1 MLKQLYIRNFTLIE
15 ELTISFNPGFSVIT
29 GETGAGKSIILGAI
43 GLLLGDRADMKTI
56 KSGKDRCVVEAH
68 FDISRYGMQLL
79 FKDYDIDYDEKDCIF
94 RREINANSKSRA
106 FINDTPVP
114 LSVMR
119 ELGEMLV
126 DVHSQHQNLL
136 LNKED
141 FQLNVLDIIANDIN
155 QINDYSESYQE
166 YHQACEQL
174 EELKNN
180 IERNR
185 KNEEFLRFQF
195 NELSAATLIDGEQE
209 ELEQEIETL
218 NHAEDIKSALFE
230 ADALFFSDEGG
241 IVDNLKKIS
250 SRLHDIE
257 NAFPRIAEIISRI
270 DNSYIELKDISQE
283 MSAYTDDVDFDPK
296 RLAELEERL
305 DLIYSF
311 EKKYHVESIA
321 DLLKLQKDI
330 EMQLSLIDNSD
341 NELQQQRAQV
351 EKLHT
356 LCLKKAQ
363 TLTDMRTN
371 AARKIEK
378 EMLARLVSL
387 GIPNVRFEVQIT
399 PKDLS
404 STGTDRVAFMFC
416 ANVNSPM
423 QPISQVASGGE
434 IARVMLSLKAMISG
448 AVKLPTIIFDEIDTG
463 VSGRVAEKMAQIM
476 QEMGE
481 NDRQVISITHL
492 PQIAALGTTHYK
504 VAKEDTVD
512 GTISRMTLLNP
523 QQRIAEIA
531 QMLSGSNVSAA
542 AIENAKTLL
551 KVKD

>member
-1 MLKQLYIRNFTLIE
+1 
-15 ELTISFNPGFSVIT
+15 
-29 GETGAGKSIILGAI
+29 
-43 GLLLGDRADMKTI
+43 
-56 KSGKDRCVVEAH
+56 
-68 FDISRYGMQLL
+68 
-79 FKDYDIDYDEKDCIF
+79 
-94 RREINANSKSRA
+94 
-106 FINDTPVP
+106 
-114 LSVMR
+114 
-119 ELGEMLV
+119 
-126 DVHSQHQNLL
+126 
-136 LNKED
+136 
-141 FQLNVLDIIANDIN
+141 
-155 QINDYSESYQE
+155 
-166 YHQACEQL
+166 
-174 EELKNN
+174 
-180 IERNR
+180 
-185 KNEEFLRFQF
+185 
-195 NELSAATLIDGEQE
+195 
-209 ELEQEIETL
+209 
-218 NHAEDIKSALFE
+218 
-230 ADALFFSDEGG
+230 
-241 IVDNLKKIS
+241 
-250 SRLHDIE
+250 
-257 NAFPRIAEIISRI
+257 
-270 DNSYIELKDISQE
+270 
-283 MSAYTDDVDFDPK
+283 
-296 RLAELEERL
+296 
-305 DLIYSF
+305 
-311 EKKYHVESIA
+311 
-321 DLLKLQKDI
+321 
-330 EMQLSLIDNSD
+330 
-341 NELQQQRAQV
+341 
-351 EKLHT
+351 
-356 LCLKKAQ
+356 
-363 TLTDMRTN
+363 MRTN

-416 ANVNSPM
+416 ANVNNPM

-492 PQIAALGTTHYK
+492 LQIAAFGTTHYK